1 VAKVSLTNGTL
12 KNWVNGDLMTAEQFK
27 KEREIVVTAINDN
40 YERIKELENNI
51 EISAP
56 QEYSWE
62 ATSNQQE
69 FVLVGNTFPT
79 IPNIVEVSMEG
90 FDLTEGE
97 EFEIL
102 NSTTIKLSSPVTT
115 GTRVYAKWYEVRTLK
130 LFTTDLQAFTIMG
143 VF

>member
-40 YERIKELENNI
+40 YERIKELENSI
-51 EISAP
+51 EVSIP